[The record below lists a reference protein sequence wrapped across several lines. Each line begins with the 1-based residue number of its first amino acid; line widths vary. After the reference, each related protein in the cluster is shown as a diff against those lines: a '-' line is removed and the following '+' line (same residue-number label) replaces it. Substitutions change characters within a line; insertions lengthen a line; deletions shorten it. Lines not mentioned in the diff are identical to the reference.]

1 MTSAGQHSQRLIIHS
16 AKRGWL
22 SRGLILQTNPR
33 RPRRSQSVH
42 KMILR
47 ALPPPHSKPT
57 RFSNGYR
64 ALRSY
69 HGELLF
75 WHRGLREA
83 REAEGETVCNVCC
96 KPFRS
101 QVYSDSTEEEGQ
113 ILLLLLSQ
121 YYFYYSN
128 DGVSA
133 KLHCLHPSLS
143 GSHL

>member
-1 MTSAGQHSQRLIIHS
+1 MKKSVFFNCFTLEATKLTTAGQHSQRLIIHS

-22 SRGLILQTNPR
+22 SRGLILQANSR
-33 RPRRSQSVH
+33 RPRKSQSVH

-83 REAEGETVCNVCC
+83 REAEGE
-96 KPFRS
+96 S
-101 QVYSDSTEEEGQ
+101 VYVAN
-113 ILLLLLSQ
+113 LLGES
-121 YYFYYSN
+121 
-128 DGVSA
+128 
-133 KLHCLHPSLS
+133 SLF
-143 GSHL
+143 